1 MEVIINVFKGIQKLL
16 TPPRAFSWQTLIWLS
31 IFSWIMSSLST
42 EPVQNILAFMG
53 WIFLITG
60 VNWATI
66 VNPPKI
72 AGFSVGPWF
81 TGALVCIF
89 IFGNWTEGRSSIALI
104 FWPPISAIIACI
116 PDFFA
121 PGLKFRFPPLSVRPR
136 IVILLAS
143 NLLISCWLQ
152 FYFVLQSWVEQ
163 YPTLLLLDNL
173 QKSAFLVRI
182 GTPSELEPRGKLILN
197 SLEPKLRDQ
206 LNNRAW
212 PDVERWLIN
221 KKITLEVIRK
231 QAQKEL
237 KPQEEDFWWVL
248 KYEVSSAGSGYN
260 LKLRSVWQGPR
271 PKQGEYYLEKVCQIR
286 QVPRRANTKSSGET
300 TEAGELYVGQVKC
313 NPVSDLLFISTRNR
327 G

>member
-1 MEVIINVFKGIQKLL
+1 
-16 TPPRAFSWQTLIWLS
+16 
-31 IFSWIMSSLST
+31 
-42 EPVQNILAFMG
+42 
-53 WIFLITG
+53 
-60 VNWATI
+60 
-66 VNPPKI
+66 
-72 AGFSVGPWF
+72 
-81 TGALVCIF
+81 
-89 IFGNWTEGRSSIALI
+89 
-104 FWPPISAIIACI
+104 
-116 PDFFA
+116 
-121 PGLKFRFPPLSVRPR
+121 
-136 IVILLAS
+136 
-143 NLLISCWLQ
+143 LQ